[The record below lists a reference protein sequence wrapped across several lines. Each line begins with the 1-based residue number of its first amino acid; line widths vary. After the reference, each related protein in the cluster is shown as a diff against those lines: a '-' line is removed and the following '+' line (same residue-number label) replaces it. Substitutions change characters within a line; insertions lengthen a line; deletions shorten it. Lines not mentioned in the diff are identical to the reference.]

1 MRNQHQFST
10 KHVVYQESSKT
21 SYEHQTYFSDFLAK
35 TQPNQACFSSLET
48 AQKDLSEVHH
58 GMAKEG
64 VRKLT

>member
-1 MRNQHQFST
+1 MNT
-10 KHVVYQESSKT
+10 KLI
-21 SYEHQTYFSDFLAK
+21 FSDFLAK
-35 TQPNQACFSSLET
+35 TQTNQACFSSLET